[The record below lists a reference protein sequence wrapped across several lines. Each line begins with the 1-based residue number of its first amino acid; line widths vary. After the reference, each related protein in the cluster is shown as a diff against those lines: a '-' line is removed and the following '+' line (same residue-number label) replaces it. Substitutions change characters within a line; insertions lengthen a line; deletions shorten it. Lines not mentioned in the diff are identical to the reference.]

1 MSGHPA
7 NFFRSAAWGPIGLR
21 TLPAVRQF
29 DARPVIQYQSRIWG
43 PVMPEGPQVH
53 GRRFRWLGK
62 NAESWRLPLVRRRK
76 NSTVARTRSWACAR
90 RSCGCRQERDAQTET
105 VDLEAENERLRTARA
120 THEKSRHA
128 DSCWVGFAPTREKH
142 LSTAH

>member
-1 MSGHPA
+1 MAIATGSEEEEFDSGPHA
-7 NFFRSAAWGPIGLR
+7 IVGMRKKILR
-21 TLPAVRQF
+21 L
-29 DARPVIQYQSRIWG
+29 
-43 PVMPEGPQVH
+43 
-53 GRRFRWLGK
+53 
-62 NAESWRLPLVRRRK
+62 
-76 NSTVARTRSWACAR
+76 
-90 RSCGCRQERDAQTET
+90 RQERDAQTET